1 MNAYGITDQ
10 GLQREINQD
19 NILVCQNEIGG
30 VALVADG
37 MGGHSHGERAS
48 AAVRTAVQE
57 WWDEYCGVLTNYP
70 FNDMVMTMEETLR
83 RANEDFY
90 HQVAGRMT
98 CGSTIVMMMW
108 VGDAYACLHAGDS
121 RIYTGY
127 GDIVWKFGQ
136 ITVDD
141 VWENKKDLPE
151 AIRNIPDHPDRGKLT
166 NAFGTRENVGITI
179 SADTIKPGQVF
190 LICSDG
196 LYKMVSEKNISRYV
210 KMVSRRDDVANIV
223 ETMRQEVYANGAVD
237 NVSIIFVR

>member
-10 GLQREINQD
+10 GLKRDINQD
-19 NILVCQNEIGG
+19 NILVCQNQTGG

-48 AAVRTAVQE
+48 AAVVEAVQN
-57 WWDEYCGVLTNYP
+57 WWDDNGECLLQYP
-70 FNDMVMTMEETLR
+70 FQNLVGSMEETLHN
-83 RANEDFY
+83 ANAMFY
-90 HQVAGRMT
+90 EQVVGRMT

-108 VGDAYACLHAGDS
+108 VGDYYACLHAGDS

-127 GDIVWKFGQ
+127 GDIFWRFGQ
-136 ITVDD
+136 ITLDD

-166 NAFGTRENVGITI
+166 NAFGTREHMGITI
-179 SADTIKPGQVF
+179 SSDKIKGGQVF

-196 LYKMVSEKNISRYV
+196 LYKMMDAKRISRYTR
-210 KMVSRRDDVANIV
+210 MAARRDDVEAIV
-223 ETMRQEVYANGAVD
+223 EAMRQEVYASGAVD